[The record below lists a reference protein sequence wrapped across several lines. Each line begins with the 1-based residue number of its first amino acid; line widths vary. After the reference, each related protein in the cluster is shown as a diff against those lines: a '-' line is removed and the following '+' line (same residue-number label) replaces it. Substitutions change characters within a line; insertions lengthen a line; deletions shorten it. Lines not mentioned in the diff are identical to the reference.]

1 MHAMQFVIILCMVG
15 LDVGIQT
22 SDAYTQRPKNRRLI
36 ISNSIGLIV
45 MLAWSFV
52 AFRAVKHEN
61 KGLAWILTVFL
72 PIMYILPV
80 VDIVFGEYA
89 GCLQCSCSFA
99 WSLPL
104 LMVTVLCI

>member
-1 MHAMQFVIILCMVG
+1 MQFVIILCMVG

-22 SDAYTQRPKNRRLI
+22 SDGPVRQPKNHPLI
-36 ISNSIGLIV
+36 ISNSIGLII

-61 KGLAWILTVFL
+61 KNLTWILTIFL

-80 VDIVFGEYA
+80 VDIVLGEA
-89 GCLQCSCSFA
+89 LSCA
-99 WSLPL
+99 WV
-104 LMVTVLCI
+104 LM